1 MKKVIMQ
8 TEMPFEIVVRAVG
21 FGFSD
26 RDGTDLHTR
35 EIVGVTVDGK
45 EFDSWDGVID
55 HMETLLD
62 ESSWH

>member
-1 MKKVIMQ
+1 MKKVIME
-8 TEMPFEIVVRAVG
+8 TEIPFEIVVKVKG

-26 RDGTDLHTR
+26 SDGTDLYER
-35 EIVGVTVDGK
+35 EIVGVIVDGK

-55 HMETLLD
+55 HMETMLD